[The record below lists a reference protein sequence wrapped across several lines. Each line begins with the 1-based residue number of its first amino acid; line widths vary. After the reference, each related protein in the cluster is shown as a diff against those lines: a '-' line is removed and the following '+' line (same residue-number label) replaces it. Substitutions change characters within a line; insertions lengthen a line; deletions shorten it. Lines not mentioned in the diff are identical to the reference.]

1 MPLQKIVVVC
11 YATDVKVGELDDLI
25 GKVDKRTQP
34 VNLQKTRSPVG
45 APKHNLTNNRIVWLV
60 I

>member
-45 APKHNLTNNRIVWLV
+45 APKHNQSQPHEQ
-60 I
+60 